1 LQRPIGAD
9 SLAVLSLLAAPLALA
24 QQTALAPAKD
34 ATAITR
40 QDNLAVY
47 QQLPFA
53 DKTDFDDAQR
63 GFMGTIA
70 SGTFPTDDGRKYGIE
85 LRNSVLVYTDGV
97 TLANPDATLTMNKG
111 DFARLLMGGQQ
122 AQSGTG
128 KLSGDSQKVAELF
141 SLLEPFDPMFN
152 IVTP

>member
-1 LQRPIGAD
+1 MQRPIGAD